1 MSFFSFPIFQFSID
15 KNKTFGYIFGF
26 IILFIGLFL
35 HFNNKNNI
43 VLNKTI
49 TKIISNDGKT
59 CDKHIDIYAS
69 RYNVS
74 VSNNYS
80 CVIFVNHN
88 GTNYPIRVKNSST
101 QYKVGENVEVY
112 YNKNDVE
119 KKLNI
124 YSGNSSIYFL
134 IFGIIVLLFVHFG
147 STNTQYRNNYHTR
160 YNYPTI
166 HLADSFNDGYGRTYS
181 VSY

>member
-1 MSFFSFPIFQFSID
+1 MSFFSFPIYKFSID

-35 HFNNKNNI
+35 HFNNKNNVI
-43 VLNKTI
+43 LNKTI
-49 TKIISNDGKT
+49 TKIISNDGKI

-74 VSNNYS
+74 VSNKYS

-88 GTNYPIRVKNSST
+88 GINYPIQVKNSST
-101 QYKVGENVEVY
+101 QYRVGENVEVY
-112 YNKNDVE
+112 YNKNDVK

-124 YSGNSSIYFL
+124 YSGNGSIYFL
-134 IFGIIVLLFVHFG
+134 IFSIIVLLFVHFG
-147 STNTQYRNNYHTR
+147 STNTKYHNDYTR
-160 YNYPTI
+160 YNYPII
-166 HLADSFNDGYGRTYS
+166 HLADPVYDAYGITYS
-181 VSY
+181 VS